1 MEPGASWSQ
10 LQPRLAY
17 YRSESYKEAV
27 PALENELKKDPNNIA
42 IKQLLG
48 MSYFMIS
55 DFAKAAAL
63 LSEVVAAKPKEFEY
77 YPLALSLL
85 KDGKIAA
92 NRGIEQMVALGEKTP
107 QLHILFSQAHYEK
120 GDVEKRSRSCARGPC
135 AG

>member
-1 MEPGASWSQ
+1 M
-10 LQPRLAY
+10 
-17 YRSESYKEAV
+17 

-63 LSEVVAAKPKEFEY
+63 LSEVVAAEAKGVRLY

-85 KDGKIAA
+85 KDGK
-92 NRGIEQMVALGEKTP
+92 
-107 QLHILFSQAHYEK
+107 
-120 GDVEKRSRSCARGPC
+120 D
-135 AG
+135 